1 MAAGVMC
8 LRINSGKMDGTLW
21 KRGGGGGGGQDVPHL
36 SAGYNLSTAYFL
48 TIDRFRQT
56 NLSPRLGIA

>member
-21 KRGGGGGGGQDVPHL
+21 KRGGGGDWQDVPHL
-36 SAGYNLSTAYFL
+36 SAGYNLSTTYFL